1 MFETI
6 PKLRDERQAF
16 RGRQMNDFIRSE
28 HFHAFQP
35 TKKSMEEAK
44 PGAKP
49 RKTARAVVGRF
60 TFQPLCARTHFCNVD
75 FATPPYANS

>member
-16 RGRQMNDFIRSE
+16 WGRQTNDLVGRE

-35 TKKSMEEAK
+35 TKKEA
-44 PGAKP
+44 GEQGP
-49 RKTARAVVGRF
+49 RK
-60 TFQPLCARTHFCNVD
+60 H
-75 FATPPYANS
+75 